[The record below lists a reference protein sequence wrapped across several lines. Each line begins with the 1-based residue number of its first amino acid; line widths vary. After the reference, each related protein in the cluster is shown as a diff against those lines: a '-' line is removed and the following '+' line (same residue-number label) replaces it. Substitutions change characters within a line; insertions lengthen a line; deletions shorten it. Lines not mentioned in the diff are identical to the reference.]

1 MPRAAIIALC
11 LGLFALPAAAADS
24 GSAWISQ
31 IDTARSFVP
40 TGVGQASAL
49 DESDGQATAE
59 RDLMNYVSV
68 ADTGED
74 DKALIRQY
82 GGMDIARVTQTGAA
96 NTAVIVQFG
105 AGSVATVTQAG
116 YGNFASIRQ

>member
-24 GSAWISQ
+24 GSAWIAQ
-31 IDTARSFVP
+31 IDTARSG
-40 TGVGQASAL
+40 GVGQAPAP
-49 DESDGQATAE
+49 DEPEGQVTAE

-68 ADTGED
+68 ADAGEGD
-74 DKALIRQY
+74 QALVRQY
-82 GGMDIARVTQTGAA
+82 GAMDIAHVTQSGGA
-96 NTAVIVQFG
+96 NTAVIVQVG